1 MADCKPVNTPMET
14 GCKLTKSDDSPAVNQ
29 SEYRSMIGSL
39 LYLTASRPDLMFAV
53 CLVSHFQ
60 SAPQQSHLNA
70 VKRIFRY
77 VQGTLDYGLWY
88 PRTNDFTL
96 VGFTD
101 SDWAGCLDDRKSTSG
116 AAFFLGDCLVAW
128 HSKKKDCVTL
138 STAESEYI
146 VLANEFQLVFVP
158 SQAQVADIFTKALSK
173 DTFERLRDRF
183 KGYTG
188 FDHVT
193 VFLYSAQILGQLFA
207 QHSSDGTIVIN
218 GVNRGKFSICFS
230 GGYSKSK
237 LPTGENSC
245 YDKKY
250 SQRIQVQRFN
260 EKSTDAS
267 MYF

>member
-1 MADCKPVNTPMET
+1 MADCKPVSTPMEI

-39 LYLTASRPDLMFAV
+39 LYLTTSRPDLMFAV
-53 CLVSHFQ
+53 CLVSRFQ
-60 SAPQQSHLNA
+60 SAPKQSHLNA

-88 PRTNDFTL
+88 PRNNDFTL

-128 HSKKKDCVTL
+128 HSKKQDCVTL

-146 VLANEFQLVFVP
+146 AATVLANEFQLVFVP

-173 DTFERLRDRF
+173 DTFERLCDQF
-183 KGYTG
+183 WPDFGFGIKAIQVLMLQLLYTI
-188 FDHVT
+188 
-193 VFLYSAQILGQLFA
+193 FLYSAQILGLSAVFGFGA
-207 QHSSDGTIVIN
+207 
-218 GVNRGKFSICFS
+218 
-230 GGYSKSK
+230 
-237 LPTGENSC
+237 
-245 YDKKY
+245 
-250 SQRIQVQRFN
+250 IQVII
-260 EKSTDAS
+260 AS
-267 MYF
+267 QILIMAFPFGHKLNTSVTYSY